1 MRVRLPSNDIDL
13 DTNIDI
19 DIDINIDINI
29 DIDIDIVIDI
39 DLRKEFVQSLWQNL
53 KLGKSN
59 MSHVLQI
66 GHIIY

>member
-19 DIDINIDINI
+19 DIDINI

-59 MSHVLQI
+59 MSHVFRQI
-66 GHIIY
+66 GHLI

>member
-1 MRVRLPSNDIDL
+1 MRLPSNDIDL

-19 DIDINIDINI
+19 DINIYIDIDIVI
-29 DIDIDIVIDI
+29 DIDIDIVINI

-59 MSHVLQI
+59 MSHVFRQI
-66 GHIIY
+66 GHPI